1 MFYVLRWTFY
11 EYVQRKTNVIN
22 MKSSDFKDLRVWQH
36 SMAICK
42 DIYKILRLLPIE
54 ERFALADQIRRC
66 TISVPSNIAEGQR
79 RGSDKEFLHF
89 LSISR
94 GSLAELHTQL
104 LLCINLEYVSES
116 EITPII
122 NELEEIDKML
132 NGLMQ
137 SISRRL

>member
-1 MFYVLRWTFY
+1 
-11 EYVQRKTNVIN
+11 
-22 MKSSDFKDLRVWQH
+22 MKCSDFKNLRVWQH

-42 DIYKILRLLPIE
+42 DIYKIVRLLPIE
-54 ERFALADQIRRC
+54 ERFALADQIRRSS
-66 TISVPSNIAEGQR
+66 ISVPSNIAEGQR

-104 LLCINLEYVSES
+104 LLCVDLEYVPEP
-116 EITPII
+116 EMTPIL

>member
-1 MFYVLRWTFY
+1 
-11 EYVQRKTNVIN
+11 
-22 MKSSDFKDLRVWQH
+22 MKSSDFKNLRVWQH
-36 SMAICK
+36 AMAICK
-42 DIYKILRLLPIE
+42 EIYKILRLLPIE
-54 ERFALADQIRRC
+54 ERFALADQIRRS

-94 GSLAELHTQL
+94 GSVAELYTQL
-104 LLCINLEYVSES
+104 MLCVSLEYVPDYEM
-116 EITPII
+116 IPIL

>member
-1 MFYVLRWTFY
+1 
-11 EYVQRKTNVIN
+11 

-42 DIYKILRLLPIE
+42 DIYKILRLLPVE
-54 ERFALADQIRRC
+54 ERFALADQIRRS

-79 RGSDKEFLHF
+79 RGSDKEFIHF

-116 EITPII
+116 EMTPII